1 MFKFLNDGGL
11 EPDEEEDTFYDV
23 GLAKWIITDIDD
35 KMITKIKWPSFNPS
49 GFVKKESK
57 LNSDWPEQFIKV
69 KRFYATYPDA
79 ANACKKYIAD
89 SNYKTDKQLGRGM
102 RKRKKTTLFGV
113 IRIIR

>member
-69 KRFYATYPDA
+69 KRFYV
-79 ANACKKYIAD
+79 
-89 SNYKTDKQLGRGM
+89 SHFFLHLQLLILM
-102 RKRKKTTLFGV
+102 LQMLVKS
-113 IRIIR
+113 I